1 MQTRTNWAI
10 RVIVALAALAVV
22 AVVLVGNWRLP
33 VPAPAAAPRPYS
45 DAVRAPAEATVFP
58 QVLSVYDAAAH
69 DGMWYV
75 LDVQGTQV
83 HRVDPVTGSVRTFG
97 RKGEGPGEL
106 DIPNGIVVHG
116 DSVLV
121 LDFRTLRVFG
131 LEGQH
136 YDDRRLGIRGTCK
149 LEDGLSVSGALLLL
163 LGCSELGEVTYHVV
177 VEADDESLTELA
189 AVSRV
194 LGDIGG
200 VVVLGP
206 HPNGFIFGRPY
217 DDCMKLFGIDGTTLG
232 EECHGWIERI
242 PVPEMPDEI
251 KEQMEEVERRYR
263 RIGTSMQL
271 PEHMTPFQRVSVT
284 SAGRLVYQAPAPDD
298 GSIDRLLARSATGE
312 QAVHPVFAPILFADG
327 DHVLAAWEDFEG
339 MSLLF
344 AEVDKDKVVWWAP
357 ETPN

>member
-1 MQTRTNWAI
+1 MVGGNLRRQEGHQQQCLPAGLRVVAVALVGRTAMQTRTNWAI

-45 DAVRAPAEATVFP
+45 EAVRAPAEATVFP

-97 RKGEGPGEL
+97 RKGEGPGEF

-136 YDDRRLGIRGTCK
+136 YDDRRVGVRGTCK

-163 LGCSELGEVTYHVV
+163 LGCSDVGEVTYHVV

-206 HPNGFIFGRPY
+206 ASERFHPRPS
-217 DDCMKLFGIDGTTLG
+217 L
-232 EECHGWIERI
+232 
-242 PVPEMPDEI
+242 
-251 KEQMEEVERRYR
+251 RRLHEAVRHR
-263 RIGTSMQL
+263 R
-271 PEHMTPFQRVSVT
+271 HH
-284 SAGRLVYQAPAPDD
+284 AGRRVPRV
-298 GSIDRLLARSATGE
+298 DR
-312 QAVHPVFAPILFADG
+312 ADPC
-327 DHVLAAWEDFEG
+327 
-339 MSLLF
+339 SR
-344 AEVDKDKVVWWAP
+344 KCR
-357 ETPN
+357 TT